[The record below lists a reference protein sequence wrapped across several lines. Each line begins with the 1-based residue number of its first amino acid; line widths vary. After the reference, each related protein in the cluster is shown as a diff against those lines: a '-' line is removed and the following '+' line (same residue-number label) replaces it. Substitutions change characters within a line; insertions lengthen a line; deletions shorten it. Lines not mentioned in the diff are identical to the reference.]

1 MPNSIHRIISTD
13 LCLHFS
19 DFFSMTPKETI
30 QMVLLIITPNS
41 RGNVSTTDI
50 LSIYMYIALWR
61 FANDYI
67 KDFFPT
73 SLS

>member
-1 MPNSIHRIISTD
+1 
-13 LCLHFS
+13 
-19 DFFSMTPKETI
+19 
-30 QMVLLIITPNS
+30 MVLLIITPNS

>member
-1 MPNSIHRIISTD
+1 MA
-13 LCLHFS
+13 
-19 DFFSMTPKETI
+19 
-30 QMVLLIITPNS
+30 LLIITPNS
-41 RGNVSTTDI
+41 QGNLSTTDI
-50 LSIYMYIALWR
+50 LSIYMYTALGR